1 MRLQLEAGGAG
12 HEMSRGDLRCVLYG
26 LAMAFVGLLGVA
38 LVVFV
43 WIALAV
49 ISTPV
54 SWVYVILGFGAA
66 MAGPVMLLAGG
77 VLYSLNLRGRFAA
90 KIGSAGAILATL
102 WVAGFIGLALVQAA
116 HPSTNPAIDSSI
128 HWSDAM
134 LCAALV
140 IAAGVA
146 DWAAL
151 RALRLAGKC

>member
-1 MRLQLEAGGAG
+1 MRREL
-12 HEMSRGDLRCVLYG
+12 CG
-26 LAMAFVGLLGVA
+26 LAMAFVGFLGLA
-38 LVVFV
+38 LVAFV
-43 WIALAV
+43 WIALAG

-54 SWVYVILGFGAA
+54 SWVYVILDFGFA

-102 WVAGFIGLALVQAA
+102 WVAGFIGLAIAQAA

-128 HWSDAM
+128 HLSDAI
-134 LCAALV
+134 LYALLV

-151 RALRLAGKC
+151 WALRLSGRC